1 MTERAADGERLT
13 GDDAGDVV
21 SGQHGH
27 GVHDPTHDLGIG
39 IDVRGGNVAVRSNH
53 RSDREGVAS
62 SQSLQFATAER
73 RGIDTDATLRAAV
86 GDIDDGAL
94 DGHVGT
100 ERGDLIDVHT
110 GVKTDAALA
119 RTPRGA
125 VLDPPTVEHLD
136 FAGVHANRDRDFE
149 DPLGGDDS
157 LDQTF
162 VQAEQVP
169 GRLDE
174 RSDMQPR
181 IEFVRG
187 RLSRTRDHVVT
198 SL

>member
-1 MTERAADGERLT
+1 M
-13 GDDAGDVV
+13 
-21 SGQHGH
+21 
-27 GVHDPTHDLGIG
+27 PPCP
-39 IDVRGGNVAVRSNH
+39 
-53 RSDREGVAS
+53 
-62 SQSLQFATAER
+62 
-73 RGIDTDATLRAAV
+73 
-86 GDIDDGAL
+86 
-94 DGHVGT
+94 
-100 ERGDLIDVHT
+100 
-110 GVKTDAALA
+110 
-119 RTPRGA
+119 TPRGA

-181 IEFVRG
+181 IEFVRVASVG
-187 RLSRTRDHVVT
+187 RVTTLSPAFNFVKASLLTDT
-198 SL
+198 SVGEVCAVFGPVKVA